1 MKWLTLDKIK
11 AQCRIDPSFTL
22 EDDILTE
29 YGEDAEEMVLND
41 IRRSYTE
48 LIEIYGEVPRPFV
61 VASLLLVAASYK
73 IREPISTQNLYNVG
87 YGYEK
92 RVKPYMKLSDNN
104 EQSNNTQYGCKNL

>member
-1 MKWLTLDKIK
+1 MKWLTLNKIK
-11 AQCRIDPSFTL
+11 AQCRIEQDFTL

-48 LIEIYGEVPRPFV
+48 LLEIYGEVPRPLV

-73 IREPISTQNLYNVG
+73 IREPISAQNLYNVG

-92 RVKPYMKLSDNN
+92 RVKPYMKLSGED
-104 EQSNNTQYGCKNL
+104 ECGCN